1 MFGQGFACLFA
12 PNMTDD
18 FGRWLD
24 HRKLRFD
31 PGGLEWPLKFM
42 RNAHGSGLLL
52 VMLLREVLERFSGWD

>member
-1 MFGQGFACLFA
+1 
-12 PNMTDD
+12 MTDD

-31 PGGLEWPLKFM
+31 PGGLEWLLKFM

-52 VMLLREVLERFSGWD
+52 VMLLREVHERFSGWD